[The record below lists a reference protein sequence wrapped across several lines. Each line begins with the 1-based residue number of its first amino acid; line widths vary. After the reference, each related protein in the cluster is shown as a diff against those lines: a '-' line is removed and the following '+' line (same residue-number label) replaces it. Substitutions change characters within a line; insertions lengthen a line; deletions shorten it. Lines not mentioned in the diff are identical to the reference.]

1 MRRLL
6 ALFVTAATI
15 TASLG
20 GAAASA
26 QQRRGQ
32 RRTQP
37 PAPQPATTTPA
48 TGTSAGSQTSTTQP
62 ASLPTHNSGDLL
74 IRNATILTASHGT
87 LTNSDILVRNGK
99 IAEVGPNLRAG
110 SNARVVDATGRYVTP
125 GIIDCHSH
133 SATDAVNEGT
143 LSVTSMVRIRDTF
156 NPTDINVYRA
166 LAGGVTAQNTLHG
179 SANTIGGQN
188 LVMKMKYG
196 RPGAE
201 WLFNAPPGI
210 KFALGENV
218 KRSNNANVIIIGA
231 QQPPRRYPATRMGQ
245 EEVIR
250 DALTRARNYKRDW
263 DEYRAA
269 QSRGDRNAIPPRRD
283 LQLEALVEVLEGKRF
298 VHSHSY
304 LASEMLML
312 LNVAEEFGFRVKTL
326 QHGLEGYKIAP
337 EIARHGAGL
346 STFADFWGYKLEAYD
361 SIPYNSAILTRA
373 GVVTSVNSDD
383 PDRARRLNIDAAK
396 MMKYGGLSEQEALR
410 LVTLNP
416 AIQLGIENRT
426 GSIDVG
432 KDADLVI
439 WNGHP
444 FSVYSRA
451 DQTYIEGELYFDRE
465 ADIRRRADLQRE
477 REELEKAE
485 PNQAPAGAPA
495 GPAQQRGRRPGCDD
509 ADEDCGDGGNN

>member
-1 MRRLL
+1 MRKLL
-6 ALFVTAATI
+6 AILVSAATL

-20 GAAASA
+20 VASA
-26 QQRRGQ
+26 QQPRGSQ

-37 PAPQPATTTPA
+37 ATGTQAPTTPA
-48 TGTSAGSQTSTTQP
+48 TATTTTGSQTSTTQIM
-62 ASLPTHNSGDLL
+62 SLPTHGSGDLL
-74 IRNATILTASHGT
+74 IRNATVMTATHGT
-87 LTNSDILVRNGK
+87 LANADILVKNGK
-99 IAEVGPNLRAG
+99 IAEVGTNLRAG
-110 SNARVVDATGRYVTP
+110 SNARVVDATGRFVTP

-201 WLFNAPPGI
+201 WLFGAPPGI

-218 KRSNNANVIIIGA
+218 KRSNNGNVIIIGA
-231 QQPPRRYPATRMGQ
+231 PQPPRRYPATRMGQ

-250 DALTRARNYKRDW
+250 DALTRARNYKREW

-283 LQLEALVEVLEGKRF
+283 LQLEPLVEVLEGKRF

-337 EIARHGAGL
+337 EIARHGAGV

-361 SIPYNSAILTRA
+361 SIPYSSAIMTHA
-373 GVVTSVNSDD
+373 GVVVSVNSDD
-383 PDRARRLNIDAAK
+383 AGRARRLNIDAAK
-396 MMKYGGLSEQEALR
+396 MMKYGGLTEQEALR
-410 LVTLNP
+410 LITINP
-416 AIQLGIENRT
+416 AIQLGIDGRT

-432 KDADLVI
+432 KDADLAI

-444 FSVYSRA
+444 FSVYARV
-451 DQTYIEGELYFDRE
+451 DQTYIEGELYFDRTQ
-465 ADIRRRADLQRE
+465 DIAHRAELQRE
-477 REELEKAE
+477 REALEKAE
-485 PNQAPAGAPA
+485 PNQAPSGAPTGGA
-495 GPAQQRGRRPGCDD
+495 PPRRRPGTHDD
-509 ADEDCGDGGNN
+509 DDDGDGGINR

>member
-1 MRRLL
+1 MRKLL
-6 ALFVTAATI
+6 ALLVSAATL

-20 GAAASA
+20 VASA
-26 QQRRGQ
+26 QQPRGSQ

-37 PAPQPATTTPA
+37 ATGTQAPTTPATTTA
-48 TGTSAGSQTSTTQP
+48 TTGSQTSTTQIM
-62 ASLPTHNSGDLL
+62 SLPTHGSGDLL
-74 IRNATILTASHGT
+74 IRNATVMTATHGT
-87 LTNSDILVRNGK
+87 LANADILVKNGK
-99 IAEVGPNLRAG
+99 IAEVGTNLRAG
-110 SNARVVDATGRYVTP
+110 SNARVVDATGRFVTP

-201 WLFNAPPGI
+201 WLFGAPPGI

-218 KRSNNANVIIIGA
+218 KRSNNGNVIIIGA
-231 QQPPRRYPATRMGQ
+231 PQPPRRYPATRMGQ

-250 DALTRARNYKRDW
+250 DALTRARNYKREW

-283 LQLEALVEVLEGKRF
+283 LQLEPLVEVLEGKRF

-304 LASEMLML
+304 LANEMLML

-337 EIARHGAGL
+337 EIARHGAGV

-361 SIPYNSAILTRA
+361 SIPYSSAIMTHA
-373 GVVTSVNSDD
+373 GVVVSVNSDD
-383 PDRARRLNIDAAK
+383 AGRARRLNIDAAK
-396 MMKYGGLSEQEALR
+396 MMKYGGLTEQEALR
-410 LVTLNP
+410 LITINP
-416 AIQLGIENRT
+416 AIQLGIDGRT

-432 KDADLVI
+432 KDADLAI

-444 FSVYSRA
+444 FSVYARV
-451 DQTYIEGELYFDRE
+451 DQTYIEGELYFDRTQ
-465 ADIRRRADLQRE
+465 DIAHRAELQRE
-477 REELEKAE
+477 REALEKAE
-485 PNQAPAGAPA
+485 PNQAPSGAPTGGA
-495 GPAQQRGRRPGCDD
+495 PPRRRPGTHDD
-509 ADEDCGDGGNN
+509 DDDGDGGINR

>member
-1 MRRLL
+1 ML
-6 ALFVTAATI
+6 

-20 GAAASA
+20 GATTMSA
-26 QQRRGQ
+26 QQRRGTQ

-37 PAPQPATTTPA
+37 S
-48 TGTSAGSQTSTTQP
+48 GTTQP
-62 ASLPTHNSGDLL
+62 ATADTTATTSTGAPTAATQTMSLPTHNSGDLL
-74 IRNATILTASHGT
+74 IRNATVLTATHGT
-87 LTNSDILVRNGK
+87 LANTDILVRNGK
-99 IAEVGPNLRAG
+99 IAEVGTGLRAG
-110 SNARVVDATGRYVTP
+110 SNARVVDATGRFVTP

-143 LSVTSMVRIRDTF
+143 LSVTSMVRIRDAF

-201 WLFNAPPGI
+201 WLFGAPPGI

-218 KRSNNANVIIIGA
+218 KRSNNANLIVIGA
-231 QQPPRRYPATRMGQ
+231 AQPPRRYPATRMGQ

-250 DALTRARNYKRDW
+250 DALTRARNYKREW

-269 QSRGDRNAIPPRRD
+269 QARGDKNAIPPRRD

-373 GVVTSVNSDD
+373 GVDTSVNSDD

-396 MMKYGGLSEQEALR
+396 MMKYGGLTEQEALR
-410 LVTLNP
+410 LITLNP
-416 AIQLGIENRT
+416 AIQLGIDGRT

-432 KDADLVI
+432 KDADLAI
-439 WNGHP
+439 WSGHP
-444 FSVYSRA
+444 FSVYARV
-451 DQTYIEGELYFDRE
+451 DQTYIEGELYFDRTQ
-465 ADIRRRADLQRE
+465 DIAHRAELQRE
-477 REELEKAE
+477 REALEKAE
-485 PNQAPAGAPA
+485 PNRAPAGAPVGA
-495 GPAQQRGRRPGCDD
+495 PTRGGRRPGSHDDDD
-509 ADEDCGDGGNN
+509 ADGDGGGNR